1 LIRTL
6 VSKPFHNDNPTPVD
20 VVVETFDSG
29 ATVEYPL
36 PMPRIVLN
44 VDKSMFLAD
53 GVDQATVTATFERC
67 DVIDNEL
74 VWLRE
79 TPTGTVTFTVNLRP
93 TSVEVAPDGTAIL
106 QVASSTT
113 RLFRIS
119 ASLSG
124 YGDAQETVEA
134 V

>member
-1 LIRTL
+1 MQRTL
-6 VSKPFHNDNPTPVD
+6 VSKPFHSDNPTPVD

-29 ATVEYPL
+29 AIVEYPL
-36 PMPRIVLN
+36 PMPRIVLD
-44 VDKSMFLAD
+44 VDKSMFIAD

-67 DVIDNEL
+67 DVIDGEL

-79 TPTGTVTFTVNLRP
+79 TPTGSVTFTVNLRP
-93 TSVEVAPDGTAIL
+93 TTITVGPDGTAIL

-124 YGDAQETVEA
+124 YGDAQATVEA

>member
-6 VSKPFHNDNPTPVD
+6 VSKPFHSDDPTPVD

-29 ATVEYPL
+29 AIVEYPL
-36 PMPRIVLN
+36 PTPRIALN

-67 DVIDNEL
+67 DVIDGEL
-74 VWLRE
+74 VWIAE

-93 TSVEVAPDGTAIL
+93 TTITVGPDGTAIL

-124 YGDAQETVEA
+124 YGDAQATVEA

>member
-1 LIRTL
+1 LERSL
-6 VSKPFHNDNPTPVD
+6 VSKPFNSDDPTPVN
-20 VVVETFDSG
+20 VVVETY
-29 ATVEYPL
+29 ATGTVVEYPL
-36 PMPRIVLN
+36 PAPHIALS
-44 VDKSMFLAD
+44 VDKSMFIAD

-67 DVIDNEL
+67 DVVDGEL

-79 TPTGTVTFTVNLRP
+79 TPTGSVTFSVNLRP
-93 TSVEVAPDGTAIL
+93 TTVEVGPDGTAIL

-113 RLFRIS
+113 RMFRIS

-124 YGDAQETVEA
+124 YGDAQTTVEA

>member
-1 LIRTL
+1 LQRTL
-6 VSKPFHNDNPTPVD
+6 VSKPFHSDDPTPVN

-29 ATVEYPL
+29 AIVEYPL
-36 PMPRIVLN
+36 PTPRIALN

-53 GVDQATVTATFERC
+53 GVDQATVTAMFERC

-79 TPTGTVTFTVNLRP
+79 TPTGSVTFTVNLRP
-93 TSVEVAPDGTAIL
+93 TTITVGPDGTAIL

-113 RLFRIS
+113 RMFRIS

-124 YGDAQETVEA
+124 YGDAQATVEA